1 MLQRAFLPR
10 RLHYRCRKARCNT
23 PLNSALVCAKIP
35 RRGAPSDSAIQGGF
49 ALPRS
54 CGEAPETTRS
64 VPNWLG
70 GSSRQWLNPLL
81 SAMRISVILGNHGLR
96 FEAGLLENRSVEKRI
111 SGMRCRTHFR
121 TSARECP
128 RKGFVSR
135 RTLTTRSTPT
145 LDCCVASLSLRSS
158 QSSAG

>member
-96 FEAGLLENRSVEKRI
+96 FEAALLENRSVGKGI
-111 SGMRCRTHFR
+111 SGMRCSTALR
-121 TSARECP
+121 TSVQQGSKE
-128 RKGFVSR
+128 GSVSG
-135 RTLTTRSTPT
+135 RTLTTRSTRT
-145 LDCCVASLSLRSS
+145 LDCCVTSLPLRSS